1 MDKRRERFMEAAGT
15 MYDELLRWREA
26 HEEASLDEIIEQVTP
41 QRRELMGELVS
52 GLALALGDGSE
63 AKGKQCPECKG
74 EMRHKGQNVRVV
86 LHGEGESR
94 LKRTYYFCPSCKSG
108 FFSPSTRNY
117 IWAQRVGHQQ
127 RSVRHCVW
135 GRRSPR
141 MSERQKSLHR

>member
-1 MDKRRERFMEAAGT
+1 MDKRRERFMDAAGT

-63 AKGKQCPECKG
+63 ALGKQCPECKG

-108 FFSPSTRNY
+108 FFPPRRETTF
-117 IWAQRVGHQQ
+117 GH
-127 RSVRHCVW
+127 
-135 GRRSPR
+135 
-141 MSERQKSLHR
+141 SELDTSNDHSGPTCGDGDRLV